1 MAKQQQPSPVS
12 ISAGS
17 DIVFHQT
24 TLPAAL
30 KILNHDKFELSPAAG
45 VVAEEALQMG
55 TDRHSSDPVRHKLPK
70 SAIGKS
76 FYLSMARSKT
86 GAFARSKARPGSVC
100 FKLNGAAL
108 SRQYKVRPV
117 DYWGSLTLGSVSMR
131 DKRNEMEDRLFSPKP
146 TIDKAR
152 RYVMD
157 VHVWAPDSG
166 SPSADSRRLFDLY
179 VLCKKFKIPLY
190 AYDTRENFLLQ
201 VRKNSIKLDYRSG
214 VPDKPEPERQ
224 RPKRRSD
231 LSPYL
236 ELFTSPVSR
245 RNALS
250 RDAAYTLR
258 TLDYSDGLSVFQ
270 AALHNAKSLESGHH
284 TKGREALIKLVG
296 IMNNL
301 RLTPTGFIHHL
312 TSKWK

>member
-1 MAKQQQPSPVS
+1 MTKQQQPPSVS

-24 TLPAAL
+24 HLYAAL
-30 KILNHDKFELSPAAG
+30 KILNHDQFELSPAAG
-45 VVAEEALQMG
+45 VVAEQALQ
-55 TDRHSSDPVRHKLPK
+55 TDQNRHDLDSSRKLSK

-76 FYLSMARSKT
+76 FYLSTARSKI
-86 GAFARSKARPGSVC
+86 GAFARSKARPGSVSL
-100 FKLNGAAL
+100 KLNGAAL
-108 SRQYKVRPV
+108 GRKYKIRPV

-131 DKRNEMEDRLFSPKP
+131 DKRNEQEDRLFSPTSTVP
-146 TIDKAR
+146 KAR
-152 RYVMD
+152 RYIMD

-166 SPSADSRRLFDLY
+166 SSSADSRRMFDLY

-201 VRKNSIKLDYRSG
+201 ARKNAIKLDYRSG
-214 VPDKPEPERQ
+214 VPDKLEPERQ

-245 RNALS
+245 RNKLS
-250 RDAAYTLR
+250 KDAAYTLR
-258 TLDYSDGLSVFQ
+258 TLDYSDGLAVFQ
-270 AALHNAKSLESGHH
+270 AALHNAKSLEAGHH
-284 TKGREALIKLVG
+284 TKGREALVKLVG

-301 RLTPTGFIHHL
+301 RLTPAGFIHHL

>member
-1 MAKQQQPSPVS
+1 M
-12 ISAGS
+12 
-17 DIVFHQT
+17 
-24 TLPAAL
+24 
-30 KILNHDKFELSPAAG
+30 
-45 VVAEEALQMG
+45 VAEQALQ
-55 TDRHSSDPVRHKLPK
+55 TDQNRHDPDSLRKLSK

-76 FYLSMARSKT
+76 FYLSTARSKV
-86 GAFARSKARPGSVC
+86 GAFARAKARPGSVSL
-100 FKLNGAAL
+100 KLNGAAL
-108 SRQYKVRPV
+108 GRKYKIRPV

-131 DKRNEMEDRLFSPKP
+131 DKRNEQEDRLFSPTSTVP
-146 TIDKAR
+146 KAR
-152 RYVMD
+152 RYIMD
-157 VHVWAPDSG
+157 VHVWAPDFG

-201 VRKNSIKLDYRSG
+201 ARKNAIKLDYRSG
-214 VPDKPEPERQ
+214 VPDKLEPERQ

-250 RDAAYTLR
+250 KDADYTLR
-258 TLDYSDGLSVFQ
+258 TLDYSDGLAVFQ
-270 AALHNAKSLESGHH
+270 AALHNAKSLEAGHH
-284 TKGREALIKLVG
+284 TKGREALVKLVG

-301 RLTPTGFIHHL
+301 RLTPAGFIHHL

>member
-1 MAKQQQPSPVS
+1 MTKQQQPPSVS

-24 TLPAAL
+24 HLYAAL
-30 KILNHDKFELSPAAG
+30 KILNHDQFELSPAAG
-45 VVAEEALQMG
+45 VVAEQALQ
-55 TDRHSSDPVRHKLPK
+55 TDQNRHDPDSLRKLSK

-76 FYLSMARSKT
+76 FYLSTARSKI
-86 GAFARSKARPGSVC
+86 GAFARSKARPGSVSL
-100 FKLNGAAL
+100 KLNGAAL
-108 SRQYKVRPV
+108 GRKYKIRPV

-131 DKRNEMEDRLFSPKP
+131 DKRNEQEDRLFSPTSTVP
-146 TIDKAR
+146 KAR
-152 RYVMD
+152 RYIMD

-166 SPSADSRRLFDLY
+166 SSSADSRRMFDLY

-201 VRKNSIKLDYRSG
+201 ARKNAIKLDYRSG
-214 VPDKPEPERQ
+214 VPDKLEPERQ

-250 RDAAYTLR
+250 KDADYTLR
-258 TLDYSDGLSVFQ
+258 TLDYSDGLAVFQ
-270 AALHNAKSLESGHH
+270 AALHNAKSLEAGHY
-284 TKGREALIKLVG
+284 TKGREALVKLGGVR
-296 IMNNL
+296 NTL
-301 RLTPTGFIHHL
+301 RRTRAGFVQRL

>member
-1 MAKQQQPSPVS
+1 MTKQQQPSSVS

-17 DIVFHQT
+17 EIVFHLT
-24 TLPAAL
+24 HLYAAL
-30 KILNHDKFELSPAAG
+30 KILNHDQFELSPAAG
-45 VVAEEALQMG
+45 VVAEQALQ
-55 TDRHSSDPVRHKLPK
+55 TDQNRHDPDSLRKLSK

-76 FYLSMARSKT
+76 FYLSTARSKV
-86 GAFARSKARPGSVC
+86 GAFARAKARPGSVSL
-100 FKLNGAAL
+100 KLNGAAL
-108 SRQYKVRPV
+108 GRKYKIRPV

-131 DKRNEMEDRLFSPKP
+131 DKRNEQEDRLFSPTSTVP
-146 TIDKAR
+146 KAR
-152 RYVMD
+152 RYIMD

-166 SPSADSRRLFDLY
+166 SSSADSRRLFDLY

-201 VRKNSIKLDYRSG
+201 ARKNAIKLDYRSG
-214 VPDKPEPERQ
+214 VPDKLEPERQ

-245 RNALS
+245 RNKLS
-250 RDAAYTLR
+250 KDADYTLR
-258 TLDYSDGLSVFQ
+258 TLDYSDGLTVFQ
-270 AALHNAKSLESGHH
+270 AALHNAKSLEAGHH
-284 TKGREALIKLVG
+284 TKGREALVKLVG

-301 RLTPTGFIHHL
+301 RLTPAGFIHHL

>member
-1 MAKQQQPSPVS
+1 MTKQQQPPSVS

-24 TLPAAL
+24 HLYAAL
-30 KILNHDKFELSPAAG
+30 KILNHDQFELSPAAG
-45 VVAEEALQMG
+45 VVAEQALQ
-55 TDRHSSDPVRHKLPK
+55 TDQNRHDPDSLRKLSK

-76 FYLSMARSKT
+76 FYLSTARSKV
-86 GAFARSKARPGSVC
+86 GAFARAKARPGSVSL
-100 FKLNGAAL
+100 KLNGAAL
-108 SRQYKVRPV
+108 GRKYKIRPV

-131 DKRNEMEDRLFSPKP
+131 DKRNEQEDRLFSPTSTVP
-146 TIDKAR
+146 KAR
-152 RYVMD
+152 RYIMD

-166 SPSADSRRLFDLY
+166 SSSADSRRLFDLY

-201 VRKNSIKLDYRSG
+201 ARKNAIKLDYRSG
-214 VPDKPEPERQ
+214 VPDKLEPERQ

-245 RNALS
+245 RNKLS
-250 RDAAYTLR
+250 KDADYTLR
-258 TLDYSDGLSVFQ
+258 TLDYSDGLAVFQ
-270 AALHNAKSLESGHH
+270 AALHNAKSLEAGHH
-284 TKGREALIKLVG
+284 TKGREALVKLVG

-301 RLTPTGFIHHL
+301 RLTPAGFIHHL